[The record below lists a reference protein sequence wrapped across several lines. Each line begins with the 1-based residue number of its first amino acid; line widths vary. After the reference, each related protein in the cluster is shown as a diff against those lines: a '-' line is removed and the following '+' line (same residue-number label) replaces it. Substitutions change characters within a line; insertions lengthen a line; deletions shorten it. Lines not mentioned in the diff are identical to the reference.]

1 MFPVL
6 CVMYFVFFTLRYI
19 VLCVLYFALSAISA
33 LALSDPVGVCG
44 EHVNGI

>member
-1 MFPVL
+1 MFFL
-6 CVMYFVFFTLRYI
+6 FRALLYI